1 MVKLQIKKLSPRV
14 QLPKYE
20 TSGSSGL
27 DLCAFLDQEVV
38 IEPNDKSLIPTGLSV
53 EIPDG
58 YEVQIRPRSGLA
70 AKNYISVLNSPGT
83 IDADYRGEIK
93 ILLFNHGKE
102 KFKVTDGLRVAQ
114 MVLCPVEKAEIIET
128 KSLNK
133 TSRDKGGF
141 GSTGLK

>member
-14 QLPKYE
+14 QLPRYE

-83 IDADYRGEIK
+83 IYAD
-93 ILLFNHGKE
+93 F
-102 KFKVTDGLRVAQ
+102 
-114 MVLCPVEKAEIIET
+114 
-128 KSLNK
+128 
-133 TSRDKGGF
+133 
-141 GSTGLK
+141 